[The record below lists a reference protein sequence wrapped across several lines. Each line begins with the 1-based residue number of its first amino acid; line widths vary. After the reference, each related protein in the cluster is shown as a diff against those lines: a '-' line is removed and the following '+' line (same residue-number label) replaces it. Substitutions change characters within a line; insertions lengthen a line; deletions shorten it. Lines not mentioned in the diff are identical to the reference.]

1 MSVEEGLKSTDVEI
15 IKSARGSAKGKV
27 SKNVKAL
34 GNVLIRDGETY
45 LLDDIDHDRAEK
57 IYDSLNASNEEFQEL
72 YDKYH
77 CFADQNTLSST
88 LVQEFET
95 KYLSDV
101 DDAYTGAVKLYAGYK
116 KAHKLSIRKTKIK
129 LLESKISS
137 LKESVNTE
145 VDAAKELLESSDE
158 NVKKTART
166 VKNELRSSFESY
178 DSKVNEL
185 LELKVDCQE
194 SEDKHSTIAGDRTA
208 IIKEVKTLCIE
219 LEAIAVS
226 LGSVSSGSSR
236 ATENS
241 IVKLQKLKC
250 PKFTGVPR
258 DFGQFKM

>member
-57 IYDSLNASNEEFQEL
+57 IYDSLNTSNEEFQEL
-72 YDKYH
+72 YDRYH
-77 CFADQNTLSST
+77 RYAEKTLTGT

-101 DDAYTGAVKLYAGYK
+101 DNAYTGAVKLYAGYK
-116 KAHKLSIRKTKIK
+116 KAQKLSLRKTKMK

-137 LKESVNTE
+137 LKECVVTE
-145 VDAAKELLESSDE
+145 VSAAKELLESSNE

-166 VKNELRSSFESY
+166 VKNEL
-178 DSKVNEL
+178 
-185 LELKVDCQE
+185 
-194 SEDKHSTIAGDRTA
+194 
-208 IIKEVKTLCIE
+208 
-219 LEAIAVS
+219 
-226 LGSVSSGSSR
+226 
-236 ATENS
+236 
-241 IVKLQKLKC
+241 
-250 PKFTGVPR
+250 
-258 DFGQFKM
+258 